1 MKMNFIFEINKPIDH
16 MQQEKKLKKP
26 IFTILLTLTCCTI
39 YFLFQYYYDHKNIN
53 IEYSHFGAPYAIQIY
68 EGQYWGVFSNSFL
81 HTNLYHLIF
90 NLIGL
95 WILGAFIEK
104 RIGLFNFILLGF
116 FASTITSIA
125 QLALSNDA
133 GLGLTGVNFFFIAY
147 IITKSFKSELFAIRA
162 KYIYLILALVGIG
175 IAYYLNEYQSF
186 NIGIEAMVAG
196 LFYGTIVGL
205 STFASKKIV
214 PIIFSVLLLITSCI
228 TLFYAP
234 WSAEWNYFKGYTA
247 HEKGDYETA
256 KFYYKEA
263 IKINPKHHISLE
275 NLRYISID
283 EISDMALQAHKEENY
298 LLARKLY
305 ERVLKLD
312 PNNQWA
318 KENIA
323 KLP

>member
-1 MKMNFIFEINKPIDH
+1 MLQGK
-16 MQQEKKLKKP
+16 QLKKP
-26 IFTILLTLTCCTI
+26 IFTLLIILTCSTI
-39 YFLFQYYYDHKNIN
+39 YFLFQYFYNQKD
-53 IEYSHFGAPYAIQIY
+53 IEIDYSHFGAPYAVQIY
-68 EGQYWGVFSNSFL
+68 QGQYWGVFSNSFL
-81 HTNLYHLIF
+81 HTNLYHLVL

-95 WILGAFIEK
+95 WILGSFIEK
-104 RIGLFNFILLGF
+104 RIGLFNFILLGL

-125 QLALSNDA
+125 QLALSDDA

-147 IITKSFKSELFAIRA
+147 IITKSFKNDFFAIRA
-162 KYIYLILALVGIG
+162 KYIYLILALAGIG

-205 STFASKKIV
+205 STFATNKII
-214 PIIFSVLLLITSCI
+214 PIVFSVILLTTSCI
-228 TLFYAP
+228 TLFFTP
-234 WSAEWNYFKGYTA
+234 WSAEWNYFKGYSA

-263 IKINPKHHISLE
+263 IRINPKHHISLE
-275 NLRYISID
+275 NLKYINID
-283 EISDMALQAHKEENY
+283 EISDMALKAHKEENY

-318 KENIA
+318 KNNIA